1 MEDILKGRIIRK
13 RKHGDVIFLDLRN
26 KNGVEQL
33 ALRKSYF
40 GDDYES
46 FKDKIHIGDIVEVS
60 GDYFTSNTGTNTL
73 GIHTYDVLT
82 QCHSPSKIKTR
93 PNIDTRRNNRGFDL
107 LTSQE
112 SLERFNKIGK
122 LTSVLRMY
130 LYEQGFIEMDTGIL
144 RNTTDTSKARD
155 FTTIANWNKQE
166 LYIRKSTEQ
175 KLKQL
180 MVGGLEDIFE
190 LGKVFRNEDV
200 GKEFSPEFTA
210 LELYKTFGVYEDLLD
225 LMKGMLKRI
234 DNEIGIPRTKPSEFE
249 EIGFYDYIN
258 GEIGMDSRVIKL
270 EELNDKIPFNKRKN
284 YPMDEESRGYFLHD
298 LFESLIQEERDR
310 NITIIGYPKE
320 ITVLSK
326 RFENDP
332 SLSEEFRMFVR
343 GGSYCYGCTELIDYE
358 EQKKRIEEQTKFWG
372 KNEKKLDD
380 NFIEMLKIGLPPCA
394 GLGLSLERLQA
405 VYLDLDDVRD
415 VIAFPLKK

>member
-1 MEDILKGRIIRK
+1 
-13 RKHGDVIFLDLRN
+13 
-26 KNGVEQL
+26 
-33 ALRKSYF
+33 
-40 GDDYES
+40 
-46 FKDKIHIGDIVEVS
+46 
-60 GDYFTSNTGTNTL
+60 
-73 GIHTYDVLT
+73 
-82 QCHSPSKIKTR
+82 
-93 PNIDTRRNNRGFDL
+93 
-107 LTSQE
+107 
-112 SLERFNKIGK
+112 
-122 LTSVLRMY
+122 
-130 LYEQGFIEMDTGIL
+130 
-144 RNTTDTSKARD
+144 
-155 FTTIANWNKQE
+155 
-166 LYIRKSTEQ
+166 
-175 KLKQL
+175 
-180 MVGGLEDIFE
+180 
-190 LGKVFRNEDV
+190 
-200 GKEFSPEFTA
+200 
-210 LELYKTFGVYEDLLD
+210 
-225 LMKGMLKRI
+225 
-234 DNEIGIPRTKPSEFE
+234 
-249 EIGFYDYIN
+249 
-258 GEIGMDSRVIKL
+258 
-270 EELNDKIPFNKRKN
+270 
-284 YPMDEESRGYFLHD
+284 MDEESRGYFLHD